1 MRRLRLF
8 FALWPPD
15 EVRNALFAAAAPLRA
30 ACRGKPVAKRN
41 LHLTVA
47 FLGGVAEERLVE
59 LKTAAAAVRAPRFE
73 LRFDGHGWFERPR
86 VVWLGCRQ
94 VPATARTLVAR
105 LNAVLETLGFRPD
118 PRPFHPHLTVLR
130 NCRACDFDG
139 VIEPVAWP
147 VSSLTLVRSE
157 THPTGSR
164 YEPLA
169 HWPLDDA

>member
-15 EVRNALFAAAAPLRA
+15 AVRNALFAAAQPLRA
-30 ACRGKPVAKRN
+30 ACRGRPVAKRN

-47 FLGGVAEERLVE
+47 FLGGVAEERLVDVE
-59 LKTAAAAVRAPRFE
+59 TAAAAVRAPRFE

-86 VVWLGCRQ
+86 VVWLGCRR
-94 VPATARTLVAR
+94 VPATARVLIGQ
-105 LNAVLETLGFRPD
+105 LNSALEPLGFRPD
-118 PRPFHPHLTVLR
+118 PRPFHPHLSVLR

-147 VSSLTLVRSE
+147 VDSLTLLRSE
-157 THPTGSR
+157 TQPAGAR

-169 HWPLDDA
+169 QWPLHDE